1 MDICIRILYE
11 NADIFSGYF
20 FKFLNYCTNEDNFA
34 NVLNTGFTLENVMKL
49 IVLWYFQFQ
58 NQSKDPTFMNPTDS
72 RKKLSLLYLKF
83 QSLSLL
89 FSTQLWPFDHY
100 LVGKDIKKAGYAH
113 NNAFYKSCENS
124 DEEIT
129 FLELP
134 ADYPFK

>member
-1 MDICIRILYE
+1 
-11 NADIFSGYF
+11 
-20 FKFLNYCTNEDNFA
+20 
-34 NVLNTGFTLENVMKL
+34 
-49 IVLWYFQFQ
+49 
-58 NQSKDPTFMNPTDS
+58 MNPTDS

-89 FSTQLWPFDHY
+89 FSTQLGPFDHY

-113 NNAFYKSCENS
+113 NNTFYKSCENS

-134 ADYPFK
+134 ADYSFK